1 MARCW
6 LMVVLATEARK
17 ERRRRNLARQSGP
30 FPRKTPEA
38 DRAIIVDLTG
48 TSR

>member
-6 LMVVLATEARK
+6 SMVVLATEARNVSVESRST
-17 ERRRRNLARQSGP
+17 ERSD
-30 FPRKTPEA
+30 FEKTPEA

-48 TSR
+48 TSQ